1 MTVPFKS
8 IVVFGLLAMT
18 VGYMT
23 KPAGARVEDCTYTG
37 SRINGSATVI
47 DAENSLRSDGLG
59 EYVDGKAFARVI
71 VQAALNIF
79 PFMNSTGTPQRHL
92 LVDLNHPVPNGGGI
106 PRGIVSSWAGPH
118 SYWHLDEKKHVY
130 GVLDIPESTT
140 TNSDLTAIGISP
152 DDRSSTYILQMGPWA
167 WDTCE
172 NSGPMETKG
181 STRAIIKRTGAKTW
195 TVSAPAGS
203 IGVLHDVHDP
213 GKPVPLGLYFIS
225 FEIHYTLQ

>member
-1 MTVPFKS
+1 
-8 IVVFGLLAMT
+8 MT

-23 KPAGARVEDCTYTG
+23 KPAGAKVADCTYTG
-37 SRINGSATVI
+37 SRIDGSATVI
-47 DAENSLRSDGLG
+47 DAGNSFRSDGLG
-59 EYVDGKAFARVI
+59 DYIAGKASAQVYA
-71 VQAALNIF
+71 QAAWNIF
-79 PFMNSTGTPQRHL
+79 PFRSSTGTALRHL
-92 LVDLNHPVPNGGGI
+92 IVDLNHPVPNGGGV
-106 PRGIVSSWAGPH
+106 PRGIVSSRAGPH
-118 SYWHLDEKKHVY
+118 SYWHLDEKNHVY
-130 GVLDIPESTT
+130 GVLDIPEGTT

-152 DDRSSTYILQMGPWA
+152 DDGGSTYILQMGSWA

-181 STRAIIKRTGAKTW
+181 STRAVITRTGAKTW